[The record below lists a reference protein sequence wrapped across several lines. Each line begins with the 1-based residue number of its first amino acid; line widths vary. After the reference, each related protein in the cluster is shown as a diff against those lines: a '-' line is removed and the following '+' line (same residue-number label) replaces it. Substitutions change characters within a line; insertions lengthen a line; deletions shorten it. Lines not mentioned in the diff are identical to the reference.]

1 MISVLTEKGK
11 TERKGRR
18 MSKHEYEGM
27 EAYKKGKEAG
37 VAEALAAVA
46 RWLDGILDAAKEDP
60 DNDISKM
67 AVVTVTRYMV
77 RIIEEVAG
85 ELLDGGHHDE

>member
-1 MISVLTEKGK
+1 
-11 TERKGRR
+11 

-27 EAYKKGKEAG
+27 EAYEKGKKAG
-37 VAEALAAVA
+37 AAEALASVA
-46 RWLDGILDAAKEDP
+46 RWLNAILDAAKADP

-85 ELLDGGHHDE
+85 EMLDGGHHDQ

>member
-1 MISVLTEKGK
+1 
-11 TERKGRR
+11 

-27 EAYKKGKEAG
+27 EAYEKGKKAG
-37 VAEALAAVA
+37 AAEALAVVA
-46 RWLDGILDAAKEDP
+46 RWLNGILDAAKEDP

-77 RIIEEVAG
+77 HIVEEVAHDMIEG
-85 ELLDGGHHDE
+85 GGHDE